1 MQGAIKGMI
10 ESLDDPHSNYF
21 TKTEL
26 ESFKE
31 DIKGT
36 YVGVGMVVQK
46 RPNESIDSC
55 ISYRRW
61 TSI

>member
-1 MQGAIKGMI
+1 MDIINENYVGERRVKKELMQGAIKGMI

-36 YVGVGMVVQK
+36 YVKWGG
-46 RPNESIDSC
+46 
-55 ISYRRW
+55 Y
-61 TSI
+61 